1 MSYNEM
7 NFARQLEVQDEVL
20 AFLKSEAG
28 QNYLKKNYTDLSK
41 SAVDIVIE
49 LYNNWP
55 VSQ

>member
-1 MSYNEM
+1 MSYNEI

-20 AFLKSEAG
+20 SFLKSEAG
-28 QNYLKKNYTDLSK
+28 QSYLKKNHTDLSK
-41 SAVDIVIE
+41 SAVEIVIE